1 MKYIVEFALLFIV
14 ISMLYAQPNAF
25 HSFYNNV
32 LGKLVLIV
40 AVVLLTHHSTPA
52 GLLGV
57 LFVIAI
63 AQTEQEGMENKKKDD
78 DDDSDSDDSDDSAAD
93 DSKDPKAEFVKNNC
107 KDGKLMKDGKE
118 VKDIKSVFP
127 NIAFTGDD
135 CSPCDENCQFEITAS
150 DERITAEE
158 NVRPK
163 NSNEQ
168 ISKIKKDA
176 VKE

>member
-1 MKYIVEFALLFIV
+1 MKYIVEFALLFVV

-32 LGKLVLIV
+32 LGKLVLIA
-40 AVVLLTHHSTPA
+40 AVVLLTHHSTAA

-63 AQTEQEGMENKKKDD
+63 AQTVHEGMANNKKE
-78 DDDSDSDDSDDSAAD
+78 DSHD
-93 DSKDPKAEFVKNNC
+93 DSKDAKAEFVKNNC

-118 VKDIKSVFP
+118 VKDIKTVFP
-127 NIAFTGDD
+127 NITFTGDD
-135 CSPCDENCQFEITAS
+135 CNPCDEDCGFDITTS

-168 ISKIKKDA
+168 ISKLKKDNE
-176 VKE
+176 KE

>member
-1 MKYIVEFALLFIV
+1 MKYIVEFALLFVV
-14 ISMLYAQPNAF
+14 ISMLYAQPKAF
-25 HSFYNNV
+25 NSFYNNV
-32 LGKLVLIV
+32 LGKLVLIS
-40 AVVLLTHHSTPA
+40 AVVLLTHHSTAA

-63 AQTEQEGMENKKKDD
+63 AQTVQEGMSNKKKDD
-78 DDDSDSDDSDDSAAD
+78 GDSDSDDE

-118 VKDIKSVFP
+118 VKDIKTVFP
-127 NIAFTGDD
+127 NIEFTGDD
-135 CSPCDENCQFEITAS
+135 CSPCDEDCGFEITAS

-168 ISKIKKDA
+168 ISKIKKDTE
-176 VKE
+176 KE